1 MALRLVRRAAG
12 PLIAVALPLC
22 IALLLSRSVSLRAAD
37 PPVRFYEL
45 MAGANGDSRIQF
57 IEIAAAS
64 VRGTCWGPQVA
75 PGTPGAD
82 SDDSLCYAGGDN
94 ETRSRNA
101 LVFFDRLGRETG
113 RYKFPENP
121 PGGGAIAGSRRN
133 PGGASSGIAVFR
145 SSSSSPNVVLVATE
159 AFAQL
164 PGAPAPHFVMPP
176 LLNAIAGKVCF
187 VGNTDEN
194 PNATPMNVCISYG
207 PFEGDTEGGGAPA
220 PALPLIDTVSLQR
233 NGAGFS
239 LSAAPTPAT
248 QSGGAFK
255 MPVASQVAQGQTLFM
270 QETFDGNGRTCGG
283 CHPTADNG
291 RLTPADIQRRF
302 GDVGETFD
310 SLFLSETSA
319 SGFDFGL
326 NLLTIASRPTPS
338 SGTDF
343 LNASGGD
350 LRGIVT
356 STNGARAKVL
366 ARKSATVYL
375 VYAGISPP
383 LSGTITDGFGNQAVV
398 MSVSRGNLEGLELPR
413 LMRTSRSAAFPQ
425 GRALILENIDGFDR
439 PAVFRKSPHILN
451 LSRTGPF
458 GFNGAQAD
466 LQVFTLDAVRQHFP
480 RTLARATEGPDPD
493 FRMPT
498 PDELSAMDAFQR
510 AQEFPTGNDPNKF
523 NLDRFVTTPAQQRGR
538 NVFFGVG
545 RCSFCHGGTVL
556 ATTTVNILG
565 KGIGV
570 NASFN
575 TGVAAQGINAPNV
588 DNLPCEPV
596 GACNTREFSVP
607 SLMNIRNLGP
617 FFHDNSAATL
627 RDAILFY
634 SSAQFAQSPAGRNI
648 GIIVLSTPSTDDL
661 IAFLEAVSVPGG
673 ATLTSDGRS
682 AATPPASPQPP
693 SVRPAPS
700 ISRAVRSVTVRSA
713 DAVQFTATTVVHG
726 LSDVTDIAI
735 APDGRVFMAERTGNI
750 RLVREGQLLSAPVL
764 SVPDFDARDGRGA
777 LTIAVDPEFSHT
789 RLLYA
794 LYTASTGF
802 QLARF
807 RVRGDVAADRAVL
820 IDRLGVPAPEPGA
833 ALRFGPDGALYVA
846 VDDGGE
852 ARDAGNLGSF
862 RGKVLRMNPD
872 ATTPRDQMGGSPV
885 YAIDVNQPRAL
896 DWDAGGNLWVL
907 EPRRVSAFV
916 RNGDGSTRG
925 VLSAR
930 VSLTDDVHAGMIV
943 YPNTAIAELRGNL
956 LVGAADGRGLLRL
969 RPRSDGGPVL
979 REGLFQGLIDG
990 VRALASTEQGVVYVA
1005 TADALIRVS
1014 TPSR

>member
-1 MALRLVRRAAG
+1 MALRLVRRAGG
-12 PLIAVALPLC
+12 PLLAVALTVCL
-22 IALLLSRSVSLRAAD
+22 AFLFSRSVNLRAAD
-37 PPVRFYEL
+37 PPVRFQEL

-57 IEIAAAS
+57 IEIATSSA
-64 VRGTCWGPQVA
+64 RGACWGPQVA

-82 SDDSLCYAGGDN
+82 SDDSLCYSGGPN

-121 PGGGAIAGSRRN
+121 LGGTTIAGSRRN
-133 PGGASSGIAVFR
+133 PGGGSSGTAALR
-145 SSSSSPNVVLVATE
+145 SSSNPPNVVLIATE

-164 PGAPAPHFVMPP
+164 PGAPAPHVVMPP

-194 PNATPMNVCISYG
+194 PNATPMNVCVSYG
-207 PFEGDTEGGGAPA
+207 AFEGDTEGDGAPS
-220 PALPLIDTVSLQR
+220 PTLPLIDTVSLQR

-239 LSAAPTPAT
+239 LSAAPTPA
-248 QSGGAFK
+248 GAFK
-255 MPVASQVAQGQTLFM
+255 IPVASRVAQGQTLFM

-283 CHPTADNG
+283 CHPTGDSG
-291 RLTPADIQRRF
+291 RLTPAEIQRRF
-302 GDVGETFD
+302 GDIGQTFD

-326 NLLTIASRPTPS
+326 NLLTVASRPAHS

-356 STNGARAKVL
+356 SANGARARVL
-366 ARKSATVYL
+366 TRKSATVYL
-375 VYAGISPP
+375 VYAGMSPQ
-383 LSGTITDGFGNQAVV
+383 LTGTITDEFGNQGVV
-398 MSVSRGNLEGLELPR
+398 VGISRGNLEGLELPR

-480 RTLARATEGPDPD
+480 RTLARATDGPDPD

-498 PDELSAMDAFQR
+498 ADELSAMDAFQR

-556 ATTTVNILG
+556 ATTTVSILG
-565 KGIGV
+565 KGVGV

-575 TGVAAQGINAPNV
+575 TGVASQGINAAGV
-588 DNLPCEPV
+588 DNLPCEPA

-607 SLMNIRNLGP
+607 SLMNINNLGP

-648 GIIVLSTPSTDDL
+648 GIIVLSTPSMDDL
-661 IAFLEAVSVPGG
+661 IAFLEGISAPGD
-673 ATLTSDGRS
+673 ATLRSDARTS
-682 AATPPASPQPP
+682 AASPPRSQPP
-693 SVRPAPS
+693 STRPAPS
-700 ISRAVRSVTVRSA
+700 ISRATRSVTVRSV
-713 DAVQFTATTVVHG
+713 DDIQFTATTVVHG
-726 LSDVTDIAI
+726 LSGVSDIAV
-735 APDGRVFMAERTGNI
+735 APDGRVFIAEQTGTI
-750 RLVREGQLLSAPVL
+750 RLVRDGQLQATPVL
-764 SVPDFDARDGRGA
+764 SIPDFDARGGSGA
-777 LTIAVDPEFSHT
+777 LTIALDPDFSNSP
-789 RLLYA
+789 LLYA
-794 LYTASTGF
+794 FYTASTGF

-807 RVRGDVAADRAVL
+807 RLRGDVAGDRAVL
-820 IDRLGVPAPEPGA
+820 LDRLGPPAPQPGA

-862 RGKVLRMNPD
+862 RGKVLRMNAD
-872 ATTPRDQMGGSPV
+872 ATTPRDQMSGSPV
-885 YAIDVNQPRAL
+885 YAIEVNQPRAL

-907 EPRRVSAFV
+907 EPHQVSAFSST
-916 RNGDGSTRG
+916 GDGPKRG
-925 VLSAR
+925 TLSAR
-930 VSLTDDVHAGMIV
+930 LPLPEGVRADGLVVCRDASVPALQDNV
-943 YPNTAIAELRGNL
+943 
-956 LVGAADGRGLLRL
+956 LVGSGNGRGLLRL
-969 RPRSDGGPVL
+969 RPSSDRRRGPVQ
-979 REGLFQGLIDG
+979 REWLFQGLVDG
-990 VRALASTEQGVVYVA
+990 VKALASLKRGVVYVA
-1005 TADALIRVS
+1005 TADALVRIEAH
-1014 TPSR
+1014 

>member
-1 MALRLVRRAAG
+1 MALRWVRRAGG
-12 PLIAVALPLC
+12 PLLAVALPLC
-22 IALLLSRSVSLRAAD
+22 LAFLLSRSVSLRAAD
-37 PPVRFYEL
+37 PPVRFHEL

-57 IEIAAAS
+57 IEIAIAS
-64 VRGTCWGPQVA
+64 ARGACWGPQVA
-75 PGTPGAD
+75 PETPGAD
-82 SDDSLCYAGGDN
+82 GDDSLCYAGGPN
-94 ETRSRNA
+94 ETRSRSA

-121 PGGGAIAGSRRN
+121 PGGTVIAGSRPN
-133 PGGASSGIAVFR
+133 SGGGSSGTAVWR
-145 SSSSSPNVVLVATE
+145 STSNPPNVVLIATE

-164 PGAPAPHFVMPP
+164 PGAPAAHFVMPP

-194 PNATPMNVCISYG
+194 PNATPMNVCVSYG
-207 PFEGDTEGGGAPA
+207 AFEGDTEGGGAPA

-239 LSAAPTPAT
+239 RSAAPTP
-248 QSGGAFK
+248 GGAFTI
-255 MPVASQVAQGQTLFM
+255 PIASRVTQGQTLFM
-270 QETFDGNGRTCGG
+270 QEAFDGNGRTCGG
-283 CHPTADNG
+283 CHPTGDSG
-291 RLTPADIQRRF
+291 RLTPAEIQRRF
-302 GDVGETFD
+302 GDIGGTFD

-326 NLLTIASRPTPS
+326 NLLTVANRPAHS

-356 STNGARAKVL
+356 SATGARAKVL
-366 ARKSATVYL
+366 TRKSATAYL
-375 VYAGISPP
+375 VYAGMSPQ
-383 LSGTITDGFGNQAVV
+383 LTGTITDEFGNQAVV
-398 MSVSRGNLEGLELPR
+398 VSVSRGNIEGLELPR

-498 PDELSAMDAFQR
+498 AEELSAMEAFQR
-510 AQEFPTGNDPNKF
+510 AQEFPAGNDPNKF
-523 NLDRFVTTPAQQRGR
+523 DLNRFVTTPAQQRGR
-538 NVFFGVG
+538 TVFFGVG

-556 ATTTVNILG
+556 ATTTVSILG

-575 TGVAAQGINAPNV
+575 TGVSAQGINGAGV

-607 SLMNIRNLGP
+607 SLMNIKNLGP

-648 GIIVLSTPSTDDL
+648 GIIVLSSPSMDDL
-661 IAFLEAVSVPGG
+661 IAFLEGISAPGD
-673 ATLTSDGRS
+673 ATLPDARTS
-682 AATPPASPQPP
+682 TASPPRSQPP
-693 SVRPAPS
+693 STRPAPS
-700 ISRAVRSVTVRSA
+700 ISRVTRSVTVRSA
-713 DAVQFTATTVVHG
+713 DDIQFTATTVVHG
-726 LSDVTDIAI
+726 LSGVRDIAV
-735 APDGRVFMAERTGNI
+735 APDGRVFVAEQTGTI
-750 RLVREGQLLSAPVL
+750 RLVRDGQLQSTSVL
-764 SVPDFDARDGRGA
+764 SIPDFDARGGTGA
-777 LTIAVDPEFSHT
+777 LTLALDPDFSNT
-789 RLLYA
+789 PLLYA
-794 LYTASTGF
+794 LYTAATGF

-807 RVRGDVAADRAVL
+807 RVRGDVGGDRAVL
-820 IDRLGVPAPEPGA
+820 LDRLGPPAPEPGA

-846 VDDGGE
+846 VDDGGVP
-852 ARDAGNLGSF
+852 RDAGNLGSF
-862 RGKVLRMNPD
+862 RGKVLRMNAD
-872 ATTPRDQMGGSPV
+872 ATTPRDQMSGSPV

-896 DWDAGGNLWVL
+896 DWDANGDLWVL
-907 EPRRVSAFV
+907 EPRYVSMFA
-916 RNGDGSTRG
+916 RTGEPKRGTLRARLPLPDG
-925 VLSAR
+925 
-930 VSLTDDVHAGMIV
+930 VHADGLVV
-943 YPNTAIAELRGNL
+943 YRDTDVAALQDNL
-956 LVGAADGRGLLRL
+956 LVGSANSRGLLRL
-969 RPRSDGGPVL
+969 RPSNDRRRGPVQL
-979 REGLFQGLIDG
+979 EWLFQGLIDG
-990 VRALASTEQGVVYVA
+990 VRALAPLKQGAVYVA
-1005 TADALIRVS
+1005 TADALIRID
-1014 TPSR
+1014 SR